1 MARRGNRH
9 SKKRSRRSG
18 SSAARRTASTL
29 PPQLQPLVAQAEQL
43 RAAGRN
49 ALAVPIYQ
57 KIIKQAPDYPPTH
70 MALAECLI
78 KLNHF
83 DDGIKAARLA
93 CNLAPND
100 LTFKTNLAE
109 FLLFIGRAEDAKS
122 RSRSILKLEPANHR
136 AALILAQALEK
147 LHQYDDALEVTNNLL
162 TQSPGEHFARILNA
176 RLLRRTRNYKQAVS
190 NLRNF
195 RTDPS
200 IPPHLR
206 QFATHELAMSL
217 DQLAEYDEAFRTF
230 TEYGRLAASSPAFK
244 SLDKTTWPREI
255 SAYESRISPQFLDA
269 CRTKLKVEDHL
280 SSLVFLVGFPRS
292 GTTMTEQILAA
303 HPKIITTD
311 EKPFLNAVKSEII
324 RNAGKPE
331 PIADLFQT
339 ITPRLIT
346 KLRKTYW
353 DQVISQV
360 GPVHPTQTFIDKLP
374 LNIIDLPLINIIFP
388 DSKIIVALRDPRDV
402 CISCFMQDFG
412 LNEAMIHFLT
422 LEGTASFYAKVM
434 GFYLQSRSA
443 LSLERLQ
450 IRYED
455 TVADLESQARYILSY
470 LNLDWNENLLRFH
483 ELAKARA
490 ISTPSFAAVTEP
502 VHNRAVHRWKNYQSH
517 FTSLLPILQP
527 FITEFGYD
535 EN

>member
-9 SKKRSRRSG
+9 SKKRSRRPG
-18 SSAARRTASTL
+18 SSAARRSATSISS
-29 PPQLQPLVAQAEQL
+29 PLQPLVAQAEQL
-43 RAAGRN
+43 RAAGQN

-57 KIIKQAPDYPPTH
+57 NIIKQAPDYPPTH

-78 KLNHF
+78 RLNKF
-83 DDGIKAARLA
+83 DDGIKAAHRA

-109 FLLFIGRAEDAKS
+109 FLLYVGQAESAKS
-122 RSRSILKLEPANHR
+122 QAQSILKLEPADHR

-147 LHQYDDALEVTNNLL
+147 LHQYDAALKITIDLI

-176 RLLRRTRNYKQAVS
+176 RLLRRTRNCKQAV
-190 NLRNF
+190 NDLRKT

-200 IPPHLR
+200 TPPHLM

-230 TEYGRLAASSPAFK
+230 TEYGRLAASNPAIR
-244 SLDKTTWPREI
+244 SLNQNAWPREI
-255 SAYESRISPQFLDA
+255 SAYESRINPQFLDE
-269 CRTKLKVEDHL
+269 CRTILRIEDHL
-280 SSLVFLVGFPRS
+280 PSPVFLVGFPRS

-303 HPKIITTD
+303 HPGVITTD
-311 EKPFLNAVKSEII
+311 EKPFLNAVKSEMI
-324 RNAGKPE
+324 RNAGKPA
-331 PIADLFQT
+331 PIADLLRN
-339 ITPRLIT
+339 ITSSLLT

-353 DQVISQV
+353 NQVNSQV
-360 GPVHPTQTFIDKLP
+360 GPVDPAQTFIDKLP
-374 LNIIDLPLINIIFP
+374 LNIIDLPFINLIFP
-388 DSKIIVALRDPRDV
+388 DSRIIVALRDPRDV

-422 LEGTASFYAKVM
+422 LENTASFYAKVM
-434 GFYLQSRSA
+434 GLYLHGRSA
-443 LSLERLQ
+443 LSLRRLQ

-455 TVADLESQARYILSY
+455 TVADLESQARSILHH
-470 LNLDWNENLLRFH
+470 LNLDWNQNLLRFH
-483 ELAKARA
+483 EFAQKRV

-502 VHNRAVHRWKNYQSH
+502 IHNRAVHRWKNYQSH
-517 FTSLLPILQP
+517 FDSVQPTLQP

-535 EN
+535 EE